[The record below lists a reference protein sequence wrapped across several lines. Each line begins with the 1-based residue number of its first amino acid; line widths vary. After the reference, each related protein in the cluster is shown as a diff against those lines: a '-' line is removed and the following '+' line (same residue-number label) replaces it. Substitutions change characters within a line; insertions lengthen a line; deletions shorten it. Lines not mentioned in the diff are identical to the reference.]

1 MMQKCGALFFLLW
14 TNVLLSFGANAEQ
27 YCRCEDMLSSSYSDA
42 GTCVVREHSPQICT
56 LDWRTSQGSP
66 GSMASQREENA
77 SAFLRTFLG
86 AGGWQ
91 GIGDAATEIESRE
104 RKAGQE
110 MPLTGG
116 ASAYLE
122 QTEPSEYEPDMALA
136 SILLL
141 MGSVDPPLDDV
152 TIRLIASYVDSPERV
167 AVITDGLSGGI
178 VDAPSVE
185 TSGNKIVG
193 IFAYGCLE
201 FAIYLSDGGE
211 LIIAVR
217 TPYAE
222 DEACGA

>member
-1 MMQKCGALFFLLW
+1 MMQKCGAIIFLMW
-14 TNVLLSFGANAEQ
+14 TIVLLPSGANAEQ

-66 GSMASQREENA
+66 GSRAFQREENA
-77 SAFLRTFLG
+77 SAFLATFLG
-86 AGGWQ
+86 AGGLQ
-91 GIGDAATEIESRE
+91 VIGDASKEIERWA
-104 RKAGQE
+104 RDAGQE

-122 QTEPSEYEPDMALA
+122 QTKPSEYEPNMALA
-136 SILLL
+136 SVLIL

-152 TIRLIASYVDSPERV
+152 AIRLIASYVDSPEKV

-178 VDAPSVE
+178 VDAPTVE

-193 IFAYGCLE
+193 IFAYGCIE

-222 DEACGA
+222 DEACGT